1 MAERRADLRIG
12 ELSRRTGASPELL
25 RAWEQR
31 YGLLKPSRSAGGFR
45 LYSDADV
52 ARIRRVKELITSG
65 LSTAEAARRALQIE
79 PVDGRGA
86 VQPSAVEDLRREL
99 RSALEDMDGDRS
111 HRAFDAI
118 LATVSSETA
127 MQTILVPYLH
137 ELGDRWARGEVSIAQ
152 EHFASNLIRGRLLGI
167 ARDWASGDGPAVVL
181 ACPSGEAHDVGL
193 IMFGIEIARFG
204 WSVTFL
210 GADTPLETLADVV
223 RAQRPALVVL
233 ASTQKRVLERHAEA
247 IRSLSTVAPI
257 AIGGVDVPDWAE
269 ELDVRWLDGDPVE
282 AARSVALVRES
293 A

>member
-1 MAERRADLRIG
+1 MTERSRDLRIG

-31 YGLLKPSRSAGGFR
+31 YGLLEPSRSPGGFR

-52 ARIRRVKELITSG
+52 ARIRRVKELIAAG
-65 LSTAEAARRALQIE
+65 LSTAEAARRALHIE
-79 PVDGRGA
+79 PLDEQGA
-86 VQPSAVEDLRREL
+86 VPRSAVEDLRREL
-99 RSALEDMDGDRS
+99 RSALDDMDGERS
-111 HRAFDAI
+111 HRAFDTI

-127 MQTILVPYLH
+127 MHAILVPYLH
-137 ELGDRWARGEVSIAQ
+137 ELGDRWARGEVSIGQ

-247 IRSLSTVAPI
+247 IRSLSTVAPV
-257 AIGGVDVPDWAE
+257 AIGGLDVPDWAE
-269 ELDVRWLDGDPVE
+269 GLGARWLDGDPVE
-282 AARSVALVRES
+282 AARAVALVRES